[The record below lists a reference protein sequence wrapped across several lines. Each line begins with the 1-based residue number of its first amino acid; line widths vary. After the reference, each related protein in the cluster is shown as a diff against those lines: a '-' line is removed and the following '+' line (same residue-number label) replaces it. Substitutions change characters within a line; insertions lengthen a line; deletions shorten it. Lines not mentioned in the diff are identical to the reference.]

1 VSAASG
7 PRGADGGS
15 SAAVARLLATV
26 LLPEPI
32 EQEALALLNSRGLK
46 ILASP
51 DRRQESVAALMPQA
65 DAVVLRTGIRM
76 SAELIARGER
86 LATIS
91 RTGAGFD
98 NVDLEAATRRG
109 AIVTSSIG
117 ANTHTVAEHA
127 LALILALA
135 KQLPYLDRETRAGNF
150 RSRYDY
156 RPRDLRGATLGVIG
170 FGRIGRE
177 VARACAASL
186 GMGVLVYDPYLEPR
200 EEDLSWV
207 GFCGLED
214 LLARADVVSIHVPL
228 SDQTRG
234 LLDARRL
241 AAMKKGA
248 LLVNTSRG
256 GLVDEQAL
264 ARALASGQ
272 LGGAGMDV
280 FEQEPP
286 EAGSPLL
293 AAPGAILTP
302 HAAALTRDCVVRMAV
317 LAAQRVL
324 DVLDG
329 FLPENVANPEVLR
342 QERWQGL
349 KARAEGR
356 RA

>member
-1 VSAASG
+1 VSAADEG
-7 PRGADGGS
+7 LR
-15 SAAVARLLATV
+15 ATV

-32 EQEALALLNSRGLK
+32 EEEALALLAGRGLQ

-51 DRRQESVAALMPQA
+51 DKKPESVAALMPQA
-65 DAVVLRTGIRM
+65 DAVVLRTGLRM
-76 SAELIARGER
+76 SAELIERGQR

-98 NVDLEAATRRG
+98 NVDLAAATRRG

-117 ANTHTVAEHA
+117 ANTQTVAEHA

-135 KQLPYLDRETRAGNF
+135 KQLPYLDRETRSGNF
-150 RSRYDY
+150 RSRFDY

-177 VARACAASL
+177 VARACAAGL
-186 GMGVLVYDPYLEPR
+186 GMAVLVYDPFLQPR
-200 EEDLSWV
+200 GEDRSWV
-207 GFCGLED
+207 AFCGLED

-234 LLDARRL
+234 LLDAQRL
-241 AAMKKGA
+241 ARMKKGA

-256 GLVDEQAL
+256 GLVDERAL
-264 ARALASGQ
+264 AQALASGQ
-272 LGGAGMDV
+272 LGGAGIDV

-286 EAGSPLL
+286 EAGNPLL
-293 AAPGAILTP
+293 TAQRAILTP

-329 FLPENVANPEVLR
+329 YLPENVANPEVLR

-349 KARAEGR
+349 QARPEDGAAGR
-356 RA
+356 QAGGR